1 MQPINRVMV
10 TGGAGYVG
18 AVLVPKL
25 LNEGYF
31 VRVLDL
37 YMYGDS
43 VLDSVKDHPNL
54 EQVKGDIRDRPTLER
69 TLAGCDA
76 VIHLACI
83 SNDPSFELNP
93 DLGMLTYASLDP
105 YGHQLMQD
113 FRAELLLRY
122 QDFITAWVIGV
133 NLIV

>member
-1 MQPINRVMV
+1 MKPIRTVYV

-25 LNEGYF
+25 LAAGYQ

-37 YMYGDS
+37 FIFGDDVFPS
-43 VLDSVKDHPNL
+43 VANHPGL
-54 EQVKGDIRDRPTLER
+54 QCIKGDMRDQALLKR

-83 SNDPSFELNP
+83 SNDPSFERQQQQRVRRQARAQRHGRLAARAP
-93 DLGMLTYASLDP
+93 D
-105 YGHQLMQD
+105 
-113 FRAELLLRY
+113 RLLQIQGAL
-122 QDFITAWVIGV
+122 
-133 NLIV
+133 